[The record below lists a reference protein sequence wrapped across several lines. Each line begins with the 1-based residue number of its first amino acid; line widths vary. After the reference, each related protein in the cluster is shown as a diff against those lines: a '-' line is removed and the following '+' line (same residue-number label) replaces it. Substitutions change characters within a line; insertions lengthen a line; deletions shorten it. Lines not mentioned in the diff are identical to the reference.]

1 MIDNNLASE
10 PVIEKDKYT
19 HLGLWIGIPPQSKK
33 KVSVKYRTA
42 QTLPRVNSQIQVIFQ
57 KQTGLPPANIAF
69 KFSLPEGYTVRD
81 TNFSPLAQDQM
92 FEYNSTIDSDKFYY
106 LHF

>member
-1 MIDNNLASE
+1 MIDNNLASK

-19 HLGLWIGIPPQSKK
+19 RLGLWVEIPAQSKK